1 MSLLYRYD
9 GQGDKAVETAKRL
22 LDKAPSSEAG
32 LANLAQIYSEQGNT
46 QEAINVFKKALELNP
61 NSPRILEQ
69 MAIAYEQVKDYPNA
83 IQAYRK
89 AMALDEDSL
98 ELRKGLAQA
107 LLDNKQDEEA
117 EKEFLKILEA
127 DPDEG
132 VAYFRLAQIYKNRR
146 DFDKALTHYNKASSI
161 LVGSLE
167 ISFNIALLY
176 EELGKYEKAEERFQ
190 QLLKLT
196 EKPGNYSASEKQNR
210 GAFLTHAGYVS
221 QQLEKYPQ
229 AIAYFTELKTMNA
242 ENAARAESYIIDTYR
257 AAKQLDKALAASEN
271 AVKAHPED
279 KDLKLLH
286 ADLLSESGNGAQ
298 AIERLQKMLEGS
310 EEDAKIYSAM
320 VQVYQ
325 RDKKFK
331 DAEKTLADRREIL
344 QEQGSATISCWAR
357 CTSARKN
364 TTRPRRLSRKCIEM
378 NPKHAA
384 RFELPGLHAGGSW
397 GPAGRVA

>member
-1 MSLLYRYD
+1 LSLLYRYD

-46 QEAINVFKKALELNP
+46 QEAINVFKKALEVNP
-61 NSPRILEQ
+61 NSPRIIEQ
-69 MAIAYEQVKDYPNA
+69 MAIAYEQIKDYPNA

-167 ISFNIALLY
+167 SASISPAY
-176 EELGKYEKAEERFQ
+176 EELGKYKKAEERFQ
-190 QLLKLT
+190 QLLGLT
-196 EKPGNYSASEKQNR
+196 K
-210 GAFLTHAGYVS
+210 AGR
-221 QQLEKYPQ
+221 QLFGVESRTGGIPDACRCITTVEKYPQ
-229 AIAYFTELKTMNA
+229 AIAYFT
-242 ENAARAESYIIDTYR
+242 S
-257 AAKQLDKALAASEN
+257 
-271 AVKAHPED
+271 
-279 KDLKLLH
+279 
-286 ADLLSESGNGAQ
+286 
-298 AIERLQKMLEGS
+298 
-310 EEDAKIYSAM
+310 
-320 VQVYQ
+320 
-325 RDKKFK
+325 
-331 DAEKTLADRREIL
+331 
-344 QEQGSATISCWAR
+344 
-357 CTSARKN
+357 
-364 TTRPRRLSRKCIEM
+364 
-378 NPKHAA
+378 
-384 RFELPGLHAGGSW
+384 
-397 GPAGRVA
+397 